1 MAVSDL
7 PSAHALLGRFAQRS
21 TERHPH
27 ASLHSCLFL
36 CSNWW
41 WYWDSSRLHFR
52 PPFKEA
58 RVVQISGCGTS
69 TPRCEPREIAIHYL
83 IHCTKNAKRL
93 RVNVRIQVMMHELKE
108 REKRPQGI
116 YLLPHQFFNL
126 ITIYQICYSKTEHS
140 ESTLECMIVVIHKQK
155 QNVYRPQGMYSPA
168 QVSKFRRKQ

>member
-108 REKRPQGI
+108 REREETTRDLLVATSNFQPYH
-116 YLLPHQFFNL
+116 YLSDLLLQNQTFRINL
-126 ITIYQICYSKTEHS
+126 
-140 ESTLECMIVVIHKQK
+140 
-155 QNVYRPQGMYSPA
+155 GMYD
-168 QVSKFRRKQ
+168 RRHP